1 MFAPQILT
9 NQESRNSLD
18 GSVEY
23 GGYQNLVKCAT
34 KPAIN
39 IEKSTIFCVLADFF
53 LKRKYN
59 PTVDPALI
67 ISQKKYQK
75 LNIWI
80 FINKIFLF

>member
-1 MFAPQILT
+1 MLAPHMLT
-9 NQESRNSLD
+9 NHESLSILVV
-18 GSVEY
+18 SVEY
-23 GGYQNLVKCAT
+23 GGYKNLVKWAT
-34 KPAIN
+34 KPASN

-80 FINKIFLF
+80 FINKIFLL